1 MQALAAAVAAY
12 LKDRNLQYE
21 YEEERGFFQ
30 IILRYEKLENIEV
43 LIQISD
49 GDVAFRAILPERVP
63 EEKRGA
69 ACRFLARANSR
80 LALGCLEMD
89 LRDGETQARSV
100 ICGGGRV
107 PGPEEIDAHMQ
118 TCVRALDRCGEGLL
132 RLLRGEMDERQAF
145 ALCFAR

>member
-1 MQALAAAVAAY
+1 MYEAIGRPLQLGSLRLKNRIVFAPTSLGLAGPEQEEMLRRIAAGGCALAW
-12 LKDRNLQYE
+12 
-21 YEEERGFFQ
+21 
-30 IILRYEKLENIEV
+30 I
-43 LIQISD
+43 
-49 GDVAFRAILPERVP
+49 GDVPV
-63 EEKRGA
+63 EKRGA